1 MIVTLSQRSSRH
13 RHHAYPQL
21 AGLAA
26 AANPLLR
33 RPAAA
38 VALAVERWAD
48 EDAARAAGDRTTV
61 ARALARAGL
70 ARAGAPL
77 NATPTPPTPTTPTP
91 PTPTATVPTVGQVKL
106 GAADTHIGQRVRA
119 LLGPPPPARPL
130 LRVAVAAL
138 ALATAAS
145 AVDAS
150 HVTERRFEHALHTH
164 TRTYDRPG

>member
-1 MIVTLSQRSSRH
+1 
-13 RHHAYPQL
+13 
-21 AGLAA
+21 
-26 AANPLLR
+26 
-33 RPAAA
+33 
-38 VALAVERWAD
+38 
-48 EDAARAAGDRTTV
+48 
-61 ARALARAGL
+61 
-70 ARAGAPL
+70 L

-91 PTPTATVPTVGQVKL
+91 PTPPTPTPTATATVPTVGQVKL

>member
-77 NATPTPPTPTTPTP
+77 NATPTPPTPT
-91 PTPTATVPTVGQVKL
+91 ATVPTVGQVKL